1 MNNLSVLELN
11 KLKQIIDDNY
21 LFTIKSLEKNEN
33 STVGNVYIIYTDKN
47 KYVLKIYDDLNH
59 TESMIKLH
67 SDLCNKFNIPKI
79 IINKNNESHTKL
91 ENKFIVIYS
100 FLDGIQLSKKFKN
113 IPSDVI
119 KKLALELRH
128 FHDTTNGLNNYNL
141 NEIPF
146 EYEIGIKRY
155 STLHFDLTRDNIF
168 YIGDKIG
175 FIDFDDAKYGPSAC
189 DVAIIIS
196 IMFFSKKRG
205 VDIENLNLFLESYYN
220 NDLQLKNQE
229 LPYIKEFA
237 IKWIDYVIS
246 NNEFNCS
253 IKDSFNIKREL
264 IEKYMNL

>member
-1 MNNLSVLELN
+1 MMDELKNIIFDKYLLKINN
-11 KLKQIIDDNY
+11 I
-21 LFTIKSLEKNEN
+21 EKTED

-67 SDLCNKFNIPKI
+67 TDLCNKFNIPKI
-79 IINKNNESHTKL
+79 IINKNNEGYTKL

-113 IPSDVI
+113 IPSEVI
-119 KKLALELRH
+119 KKLALELRK

-146 EYEIGIKRY
+146 EYESDIRRY

-175 FIDFDDAKYGPSAC
+175 FIDFDDAKYGPSVC
-189 DVAIIIS
+189 DVAIIS
-196 IMFFSKKRG
+196 SVMFFSKKRG
-205 VDIENLNLFLESYYN
+205 VDIDGLNLFINEYYG
-220 NDLQLKNQE
+220 NDLELKNFE
-229 LPYIKEFA
+229 LSYVKELA
-237 IKWIDYVIS
+237 IKWIDGVMS
-246 NNEFNCS
+246 NNGL
-253 IKDSFNIKREL
+253 DSSTKQSFIVKKEL
-264 IEKYMNL
+264 IEKCVK

>member
-1 MNNLSVLELN
+1 MIEKIKEL
-11 KLKQIIDDNY
+11 IHSNY
-21 LFTIKSLEKNEN
+21 LIDIKDIEKNSD

-47 KYVLKIYDDLNH
+47 KYVLKIYEDLNH

-67 SDLCNKFNIPKI
+67 SDLCDKFNISKI
-79 IINKNNESHTKL
+79 IVNKNNKGYTKL

-113 IPSDVI
+113 IPSEVI
-119 KKLALELRH
+119 KELALELRQ

-141 NEIPF
+141 NGIPF
-146 EYEIGIKRY
+146 EYESDIKRY

-175 FIDFDDAKYGPSAC
+175 FIDFDDAKYGPSVC
-189 DVAIIIS
+189 DVAIILS

-205 VDIENLNLFLESYYN
+205 VDIDGLNLFVNEYYG
-220 NDLQLKNQE
+220 NDLELKNFE

-237 IKWIDYVIS
+237 IKWIDYVMS

-253 IKDSFNIKREL
+253 TKDSFNIKREL
-264 IEKYMNL
+264 IEKYMK